1 MQGARGRGGRGEAG
15 QGAAGERAVVVILP
29 RQEQWD
35 GVGVAAGTVAPMQRY
50 VVSKEQQ
57 LRSKGDEGH
66 YDADI
71 ESVEDVDD
79 WYHISDFGAEKKA
92 GFSIFIRFFVV

>member
-50 VVSKEQQ
+50 VVSKEQW
-57 LRSKGDEGH
+57 LRCQGGEGH
-66 YDADI
+66 SDI